1 MQTRR
6 RVPFR
11 AIGLSSAVVVGLS
24 VVGLASTISFAQGQ
38 PLTRTDLLHKA
49 VGVAEGTEVVSY
61 IVDAAPGAEVGK
73 HRHPGDEFLYVLD
86 GAVTVTPE
94 GSSPVTVSQGE
105 MLHLE
110 YRVPHSARNAS
121 ATEPARVIV
130 FQIVEAGKPVS
141 EPVE

>member
-1 MQTRR
+1 MRPLE
-6 RVPFR
+6 RVPSR
-11 AIGLSSAVVVGLS
+11 AIGLSRALVIGLAVL
-24 VVGLASTISFAQGQ
+24 GLASTMGFAQDQ
-38 PLTRTDLLHKA
+38 PLKRTDLLKSS
-49 VGVAEGTEVVSY
+49 VGAADRAEVISY

-86 GAVTVTPE
+86 GAVTVMPD

-105 MLHLE
+105 MFHLE

-130 FQIVEAGKPVS
+130 FQVVEAGKPLS